1 MFKVL
6 GLGLWPRSAY
16 SRINTVVSSW
26 VAQQSNH
33 LENNKFRLL
42 SGEKPT
48 GYFVSIDYSC

>member
-6 GLGLWPRSAY
+6 GLGLWLRSAY

-42 SGEKPT
+42 AGEKPT
-48 GYFVSIDYSC
+48 GKW